1 MDLSGKTFG
10 QYRIMRLLGRGGMG
24 EVYEAEHRVL
34 QRRYALKLLPEDFA
48 GRSEAVARFRQ
59 EAKVMANLEH
69 PHIVR
74 VDEFGETDGRYW
86 LRMELVHGVEHS
98 TFNIQ
103 HSTSNVE
110 QPRCIT
116 LGDYAAQRG
125 GKIEQGEFAVILRQ
139 ILEALAYAH
148 GKGVVHRDLKPG
160 NILLEK
166 DAAGVLHVKVS
177 DFGLARVI
185 GEEFIRSQAQISV
198 SRSIGEART
207 LGAEK
212 SLGDEK
218 TLREEEGTSTRA
230 LLGTWEYMSPEQR
243 RGEEADTRSDVYAM
257 GLMCY
262 RLLTGGELGVRLPS
276 QLDKALNPAWDEF
289 VAKALELKPA
299 ARYADGREMLAA
311 FAAVGVAPVA
321 ASLASA
327 ANIKSE
333 VSGALPR
340 RRYGV
345 MVAVAVVVFS
355 LMGIGGWY
363 LGVYLP
369 KQKRQTAM
377 VQQQTAA
384 KAADDKARAE
394 AEAARL
400 AEEKRKA
407 DESAT
412 QQAAANKAAQELAAK
427 QVAEEKAKA
436 AAEQKRLADE
446 AERLANAKGG
456 LLLKTVPSGAMVT
469 LGGEDVQQSP
479 ATFKGVKIGKYPM
492 RVSLD
497 GYEPV
502 SREVEI
508 KENDFA
514 DLGTIEL
521 VHETGSVRIES
532 EPSGALVKRGN
543 EELGKTP
550 LELAAVPTG
559 EVKYELALT
568 GYQKTNVGGTVKHK
582 ETLQLSLV
590 LPLDEA
596 RDALTGVTVQDLDA
610 KIRRQFQVPADV
622 QGAIVTG
629 IDRDSNPFDAGLR
642 QNDVIVE
649 INRQPVAGSNDSMRL
664 CKSAKED
671 QILIKIWRQSG
682 NSEGRSAAGSLFGAA
697 VAVVSHGSTLF
708 LNVDNTKRVKHPTG
722 SY

>member
-1 MDLSGKTFG
+1 MVSGQT
-10 QYRIMRLLGRGGMG
+10 
-24 EVYEAEHRVL
+24 
-34 QRRYALKLLPEDFA
+34 
-48 GRSEAVARFRQ
+48 
-59 EAKVMANLEH
+59 
-69 PHIVR
+69 
-74 VDEFGETDGRYW
+74 
-86 LRMELVHGVEHS
+86 
-98 TFNIQ
+98 
-103 HSTSNVE
+103 
-110 QPRCIT
+110 RCIT

-125 GKIEQGEFAVILRQ
+125 GKIEQGEYGVILKQ

-166 DAAGVLHVKVS
+166 DAGGVLHVKVS

-198 SRSIGEART
+198 SRSIGEAKT

-243 RGEEADTRSDVYAM
+243 RGEEADARSDVYAV

-289 VAKALELKPA
+289 VAKALEQKSA

-311 FAAVGVAPVA
+311 FAQNE
-321 ASLASA
+321 SSA
-327 ANIKSE
+327 KSE
-333 VSGALPR
+333 IPNLKPERSSNSASHSHKSKRPL
-340 RRYGV
+340 
-345 MVAVAVVVFS
+345 VAVAVVV
-355 LMGIGGWY
+355 LLVACAGGWY
-363 LGVYLP
+363 FGVKKPAEEAKAKHAAAAL
-369 KQKRQTAM
+369 A
-377 VQQQTAA
+377 QQQEAAA
-384 KAADDKARAE
+384 KQASEEKAKTD

-407 DESAT
+407 DEL
-412 QQAAANKAAQELAAK
+412 AAQKAADEKAAQKLAAK
-427 QVAEEKAKA
+427 QAAEEKAKA
-436 AAEQKRLADE
+436 E
-446 AERLANAKGG
+446 AEAARLANAKGG
-456 LLLKTVPSGAMVT
+456 LLLKTVPSGATVT
-469 LGGEDVQQSP
+469 LGGEDVQISP
-479 ATFKGVKIGKYPM
+479 ATFKGVKTGKYPL

-508 KENDFA
+508 KENDFT
-514 DLGTIEL
+514 DLGTIQL
-521 VHETGSVRIES
+521 VREIGSVRIES
-532 EPSGALVKRGN
+532 EPSGAWVKRGN

-568 GYQKTNVGGTVKHK
+568 GYQKTNVSGTVKHK

-629 IDRDSNPFDAGLR
+629 VDRDSNSFDAGLR

-649 INRQPVAGSNDSMRL
+649 INRQPVASSYDSMRL
-664 CKSAKED
+664 CKAVKED
-671 QILIKIWRQSG
+671 QLLVKIWRQSG
-682 NSEGRSAAGSLFGAA
+682 NSEGRSGGGSLFGAMVA
-697 VAVVSHGSTLF
+697 VANHGSTLF
-708 LNVDNTKRVKHPTG
+708 LNVDNTRRVKHLTG
-722 SY
+722 SYYVNGEVNAPGEQPYREPITVLQAIQSAGGFTDFANKTKVHLIHDGKTVVMDPSKVYQLVNSGDKIEVPRRMVF